1 MHHGTLSPHQKDRF
15 AAVLSPTLRN
25 RGRERHCSDRSLV
38 KVRDVQQSSMLRLC
52 RFQGFR
58 GVTMQVLATILAHE
72 AVEPESGELHRFI
85 FSISD
90 ELNTEPVR
98 NVVSL
103 HTARVLARE
112 LIRDT
117 AVAQMIV
124 TIVGT
129 DPADYDSLV
138 GKAFRHT

>member
-1 MHHGTLSPHQKDRF
+1 
-15 AAVLSPTLRN
+15 
-25 RGRERHCSDRSLV
+25 
-38 KVRDVQQSSMLRLC
+38 
-52 RFQGFR
+52 
-58 GVTMQVLATILAHE
+58 MQVLATILAHE